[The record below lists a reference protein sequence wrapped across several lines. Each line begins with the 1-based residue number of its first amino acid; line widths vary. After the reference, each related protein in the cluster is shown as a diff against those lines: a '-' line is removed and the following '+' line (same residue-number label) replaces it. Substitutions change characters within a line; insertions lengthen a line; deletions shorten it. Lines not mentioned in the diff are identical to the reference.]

1 MELQLS
7 ELIEQIKKD
16 GVEAAEAEA
25 KSIIDAANA
34 DAEKI
39 VADARREADRI
50 LANAK
55 LENERMVKSSEDAI
69 RQAGRNLLISFRE
82 SVARELKAITEQ
94 NVVAVYS
101 SDALAKIIIQ
111 VITACA
117 ENPDNDDISVILNEN
132 DLKSLEELLLAG
144 IKEKM
149 LSGVT
154 LKANDNFDGGFRIAL
169 NNGSAYYDYS
179 TEAVVDM
186 MSDYLTPKLIKILK
200 EA

>member
-69 RQAGRNLLISFRE
+69 RQASRNLLISFRE

>member
-1 MELQLS
+1 M
-7 ELIEQIKKD
+7 
-16 GVEAAEAEA
+16 
-25 KSIIDAANA
+25 
-34 DAEKI
+34 
-39 VADARREADRI
+39 
-50 LANAK
+50 ANAK

-69 RQAGRNLLISFRE
+69 RQASRNLLISFRE
-82 SVARELKAITEQ
+82 SVARALKAITEQ